1 MMNAWRKKWLGLMLA
16 GVLAITGMP
25 GWGASV
31 GAEAAPEVQA
41 VVHTQQSPDLTEQGT
56 EELLQ
61 GLLQPEEETLSVNPW
76 STPGTGLEATE
87 QTGNQEIGSYADA
100 AGISVADAI
109 AKGNNGEVVWVT
121 GTVVGHATGSLS
133 ANFTA
138 PFGNDF
144 NLLIADTA
152 GEQDK
157 AKLVNVQVPSGLRS
171 EFGLQSNPDLIGQQ
185 IYVSGTLAAYN
196 NFPGLKSVTQ
206 ITLNTTEPGT
216 PGEGE
221 EPGEDPDEEEPG
233 ETPSLPDGTGKSVLF
248 DNAHAQTA
256 GAADWIIDG
265 AFSDFAQ
272 GLREV
277 GFTVDS
283 LERPVPYTFG
293 EVPIT
298 YEGLQPY
305 DVFIIPEANIPFKT
319 AEQDALV
326 QYVEDGGAVFF
337 ISDHYNAD
345 RNKNRWDSSEAF
357 NGYRRGAYENPAK
370 GMSSEEANSP
380 AMQGV
385 ASSDWLADHFGVR
398 FRFNALGDVDANDI
412 VSPSQSFGITA
423 GVDAVAMHAG
433 STLAILDPE
442 KAKGLVYV
450 PTGVPAWGNA
460 VDEGV
465 YNNGGRA
472 EGPYA
477 AIGKLGLG
485 KAAFIGDSSPV
496 EDATPK
502 YVREENGQSKKT
514 YDGFKEADDALFLV
528 QTVKWLAHDENYTS
542 FGDVPGLELDTPTV
556 LDADEAPALTTEPQP
571 EPWSQPAAG
580 YKWYDPTTFKPGSY
594 GSMQAPETEPIL
606 AFVHQTTLPT
616 QQEFQIRLTANGL
629 TPGQAISGL
638 RAGIYLPG
646 GEQIARFKNDAGTW
660 SDYNYSP
667 EFSLTGNAQGYASKD
682 LTVQLKPGVTASAAN
697 LRLKQGSANAITNP
711 VTLGNVAA
719 EPLPGDHPPVPEL
732 STIFVA
738 REAAEGT
745 VVTVEGIITS
755 QPGLFGGQGFYLQ
768 DETAGIYVF
777 QSDAGYQAGDR
788 IRISAV
794 RTLYNGEV
802 ELENPVHI
810 EKLGTGE
817 IPVPQVQDTVNDS
830 NQGQLITLTNVEI
843 QDVVTAAPA
852 GSFEFGALS
861 EDGQSVRVRFDGR
874 TGVSVD
880 EFNTLFPV
888 GTRVDISG
896 ISSVFRGT
904 YQLKPLTLNQV
915 VPSSSEADLIAPVTV
930 ADVAGETGEDRYNLD
945 VVTIAFH
952 AEDEGG
958 SGVER
963 IEYRLNGGEWISF
976 ESALVIDEDGRYEIE
991 YRAWDQAGNEEVAKL
1006 LYVNVDRTAPE
1017 ITFAGDSQVLQI
1029 ESALPITAI
1038 LEDQGSGIHTA
1049 TYQLN
1054 GQNIAGIAEV
1064 IPFSL
1069 APGSYK
1075 LTVQATD
1082 AAGHTASEEFTFAIT
1097 IDIDHLDELVDL
1109 GDEAGYIW
1117 AGDAVKVLQKQITS
1131 LQKAK
1136 LPIEQE
1142 LRLKAL
1148 KLSIEVQSGVT
1159 IEEGFAELMLDD
1171 LTYIRKQAA

>member
-16 GVLAITGMP
+16 GILAITGMP
-25 GWGASV
+25 GWGASAA
-31 GAEAAPEVQA
+31 AEAAQDVQA
-41 VVHTQQSPDLTEQGT
+41 QVQMQEASELTPQVE
-56 EELLQ
+56 EELLPD
-61 GLLQPEEETLSVNPW
+61 LQQPGKSLPVNPW
-76 STPGTGLEATE
+76 STTDAGLEDIE
-87 QTGNQEIGSYADA
+87 QIDSQEAGIDADA
-100 AGISVADAI
+100 ARIHVADAI
-109 AKGNNGEVVWVT
+109 AKGNNGEAVEVA

-152 GEQDK
+152 GERDK
-157 AKLVNVQVPSGLRS
+157 AKLINVQVPSGLRS

-196 NFPGLKSVTQ
+196 NFPGLKSVAQ
-206 ITLNTTEPGT
+206 ITLPATGPGN

-221 EPGEDPDEEEPG
+221 APGEEPDEEEAG
-233 ETPSLPDGTGKSVLF
+233 EIPALPDGTGKSVLF
-248 DNAHAQTA
+248 DNSHAQTA

-345 RNKNRWDSSEAF
+345 RNKNRWDSSEVF

-370 GMSSEEANSP
+370 GMSSAEAGSP

-385 ASSDWLADHFGVR
+385 ASSDWLAEHFGVR
-398 FRFNALGDVDANDI
+398 FRFNALGDVNANDI

-423 GVDAVAMHAG
+423 DVDAVAMHAG
-433 STLAILDPE
+433 STLAIMDPE

-472 EGPYA
+472 EGAYA

-485 KAAFIGDSSPV
+485 KAAFLGDSSPV

-502 YVREENGQSKKT
+502 YVREENGQTKKT
-514 YDGFKEADDALFLV
+514 YDGFKEVDDALFLV

-542 FGDVPGLELDTPTV
+542 FSEVPGLELDTPTV

-571 EPWSQPAAG
+571 EPWAQPAPG
-580 YKWYDPTTFKPGSY
+580 YKWYDPTTFKPGAY
-594 GSMQAPETEPIL
+594 GSTKAPEAVPDL
-606 AFVHQTTLPT
+606 AFVHQAVLPT
-616 QQEFQIRLTANGL
+616 RQEFQIRLTASGL
-629 TPGQAISGL
+629 APGQTVSGL
-638 RAGIYLPG
+638 RVGLYLPG
-646 GEQIARFKNDAGTW
+646 GEQIARFKNEAGAW

-667 EFSLTGNAQGYASKD
+667 EFSLTGNTQGYASKD
-682 LTVQLKPGVTASAAN
+682 LTVQLKAGVTASTAN
-697 LRLKQGSANAITNP
+697 LRLKQGSANAITNQ
-711 VTLGNVAA
+711 VALGNVAA

-732 STIFVA
+732 SAIFVA

-745 VVTVEGIITS
+745 VVTVEGVITS

-777 QSDAGYQAGDR
+777 QSDTGYQAGDL

-802 ELENPVHI
+802 ELENPVHM
-810 EKLGTGE
+810 ERLGTGP
-817 IPVPQVQDTVNDS
+817 IPVPQVQDTVDEL

-852 GSFEFGALS
+852 GSFEFNAMS
-861 EDGQSVRVRFDGR
+861 EEGQGVRVRFDGR
-874 TGVSVD
+874 TGVTLD
-880 EFNTLFPV
+880 EFNTRYPE
-888 GTRVDISG
+888 GSQVDITG
-896 ISSVFRGT
+896 IASVFRGT
-904 YQLKPLTLNQV
+904 YQLKPLTLAHV

-930 ADVAGETGEDRYNLD
+930 ADVVGETGADRYNPNM
-945 VVTIAFH
+945 VTIRFH

-963 IEYRLNGGEWISF
+963 IEYRLNGGEWSSF
-976 ESALVIDEDGRYEIE
+976 DSSLVLEQDGRYEIE
-991 YRAWDQAGNEEVAKL
+991 YRAWDQAGNEEAAKL
-1006 LYVNVDRTAPE
+1006 LHINVDRTAPE
-1017 ITFAGDSQVLQI
+1017 IVFTGDRRVLQI
-1029 ESALPITAI
+1029 ASALPITAV
-1038 LEDQGSGIHTA
+1038 LEDQGSGIQA
-1049 TYQLN
+1049 AVYQLN
-1054 GQNIAGIAEV
+1054 EQSIAGITEV
-1064 IPFSL
+1064 DPLSL

-1082 AAGHTASEEFTFAIT
+1082 VAGHTASEEFTFEIT
-1097 IDIDHLDELVDL
+1097 IDIDHLDELVEL

-1117 AGDAVKVLQKQITS
+1117 AGDAVKVLQKQIAS

-1136 LPIEQE
+1136 LPMEQE

-1148 KLSIEVQSGVT
+1148 KLSIEVQSGIT
-1159 IEEGFAELMLDD
+1159 IEEGFVELMLDD
-1171 LTYIRKQAA
+1171 LAYISKQAA

>member
-16 GVLAITGMP
+16 GILAITGMP

-31 GAEAAPEVQA
+31 AAEAAQDVQA
-41 VVHTQQSPDLTEQGT
+41 VVQTQESSALTQQVT
-56 EELLQ
+56 EELLPDLQ
-61 GLLQPEEETLSVNPW
+61 QPEEALPVNPG
-76 STPGTGLEATE
+76 STPGAGLEAAE
-87 QTGNQEIGSYADA
+87 QTDSEQIGIYADVA
-100 AGISVADAI
+100 RIRVADAI
-109 AKGNNGEVVWVT
+109 AKGNNGEAVWVA

-144 NLLIADTA
+144 NLLIADAA
-152 GEQDK
+152 GERDK
-157 AKLVNVQVPSGLRS
+157 AKLVNVQVPSGLRAQ
-171 EFGLQSNPDLIGQQ
+171 FGLQSNPDLIGQQ

-206 ITLNTTEPGT
+206 ITLSTTEPGN

-272 GLREV
+272 GLREA

-293 EVPIT
+293 EAPIT
-298 YEGLQPY
+298 YAGLQPY

-319 AEQDALV
+319 SEQEALV

-345 RNKNRWDSSEAF
+345 RNKNRWDASEVF

-370 GMSSEEANSP
+370 GMSSAEAGSP

-398 FRFNALGDVDANDI
+398 FRFNAIGDVNANDI
-412 VSPSQSFGITA
+412 ASPSQSFGITA

-450 PTGVPAWGNA
+450 PVGVPAWGNA

-502 YVREENGQSKKT
+502 YVREENGQAKKT
-514 YDGFKEADDALFLV
+514 YDGFKEVDDALFLV

-542 FGDVPGLELDTPTV
+542 FSEVPGLELDTPTV
-556 LDADEAPALTTEPQP
+556 LDADEAPALTTEPEP
-571 EPWSQPAAG
+571 EPWAQPAPG
-580 YKWYDPTTFKPGSY
+580 YKWYDPATFKPGSY
-594 GSMQAPETEPIL
+594 GSTKAPETEPVL
-606 AFVHQTTLPT
+606 AFVHQATLPT
-616 QQEFQIRLTANGL
+616 RQEFQIRLTANGL
-629 TPGQAISGL
+629 TPGQTVSGL

-646 GEQIARFKNDAGTW
+646 GEQIARFKHDAGTW
-660 SDYNYSP
+660 SGYNYSP
-667 EFSLTGNAQGYASKD
+667 EFSLTGNAQGYASRD
-682 LTVQLKPGVTASAAN
+682 LTVQLKPGVTAAKAN
-697 LRLKQGSANAITNP
+697 LRLKQGSANVITNQ

-719 EPLPGDHPPVPEL
+719 EPLPGDHPPVPEV

-745 VVTVEGIITS
+745 VVTVEGVITS

-777 QSDAGYQAGDR
+777 QSDTGYQAGDL

-794 RTLYNGEV
+794 RTVYNGEV
-802 ELENPVHI
+802 ELENPVHV
-810 EKLGTGE
+810 EKLGTA
-817 IPVPQVQDTVNDS
+817 PLPLPQIQDTVNEL
-830 NQGQLITLTNVEI
+830 NQGQLITLTNVVI

-852 GSFEFGALS
+852 GSFEFNALS
-861 EDGQSVRVRFDGR
+861 EGGQTIRVRFDGR
-874 TGVSVD
+874 TGVTLD
-880 EFNTLFPV
+880 EFNTLHPE
-888 GTRVDISG
+888 GSQVDLTG
-896 ISSVFRGT
+896 VASVFRGT
-904 YQLKPLTLNQV
+904 YQLKPLTLAHV
-915 VPSSSEADLIAPVTV
+915 VPSSSEADLIAPV
-930 ADVAGETGEDRYNLD
+930 ADVAIMTGAERYNLD
-945 VVTIAFH
+945 VVASDIIP
-952 AEDEGG
+952 GM
-958 SGVER
+958 
-963 IEYRLNGGEWISF
+963 
-976 ESALVIDEDGRYEIE
+976 
-991 YRAWDQAGNEEVAKL
+991 RA
-1006 LYVNVDRTAPE
+1006 
-1017 ITFAGDSQVLQI
+1017 
-1029 ESALPITAI
+1029 
-1038 LEDQGSGIHTA
+1038 
-1049 TYQLN
+1049 
-1054 GQNIAGIAEV
+1054 
-1064 IPFSL
+1064 
-1069 APGSYK
+1069 
-1075 LTVQATD
+1075 
-1082 AAGHTASEEFTFAIT
+1082 AA
-1097 IDIDHLDELVDL
+1097 
-1109 GDEAGYIW
+1109 
-1117 AGDAVKVLQKQITS
+1117 
-1131 LQKAK
+1131 
-1136 LPIEQE
+1136 
-1142 LRLKAL
+1142 
-1148 KLSIEVQSGVT
+1148 
-1159 IEEGFAELMLDD
+1159 
-1171 LTYIRKQAA
+1171 